1 MRDEAALFLAQA
13 AEAFVLKTASSIDDV
28 LWFAKFLTR
37 ERSPVEPGRNIF
49 VYCVICLLQTMLAFL
64 IARSGEEALDAWV
77 HLHHFS
83 SERLLT
89 CIAAG
94 GLGLYSIKLLLEEFE
109 EREMCCY
116 RPKEGYEKT
125 PTAEKKPFPSKSI
138 DDEDVTGVE
147 MLEVNSDEGSP
158 PRAARAEGSADEKP
172 TASPLHDTLEDVD
185 LEANESDEDDED
197 DDEEMDTSSMRT
209 LIVVAFCGSLDDL
222 TLFVPMLA
230 GGAIGP
236 LALVTGALAAT
247 GLVVLLCLFLNLFS
261 RVSDCLQ
268 KIPLVAITSCFFVY
282 LVLKATVL
290 SGEMRR

>member
-1 MRDEAALFLAQA
+1 MRDEAALFAAQA

-37 ERSPVEPGRNIF
+37 ERSRVERGRNIF

-116 RPKEGYEKT
+116 APKEGYEQT
-125 PTAEKKPFPSKSI
+125 PTSEKKPFPSKYTPLI
-138 DDEDVTGVE
+138 KFRNKLRLYF
-147 MLEVNSDEGSP
+147 MYKN
-158 PRAARAEGSADEKP
+158 
-172 TASPLHDTLEDVD
+172 PLHTKYQIY
-185 LEANESDEDDED
+185 SKKRIGFKIYF
-197 DDEEMDTSSMRT
+197 TTRT
-209 LIVVAFCGSLDDL
+209 NIICLNNLNIGLIIEIL
-222 TLFVPMLA
+222 TP
-230 GGAIGP
+230 
-236 LALVTGALAAT
+236 
-247 GLVVLLCLFLNLFS
+247 
-261 RVSDCLQ
+261 
-268 KIPLVAITSCFFVY
+268 
-282 LVLKATVL
+282 
-290 SGEMRR
+290 